1 MNKTEIF
8 YLKTNHV
15 RYFLLTN
22 ATYAPNKMTNTY
34 KT

>member
-1 MNKTEIF
+1 MNKIETF

-22 ATYAPNKMTNTY
+22 ATYAPNKMINIY